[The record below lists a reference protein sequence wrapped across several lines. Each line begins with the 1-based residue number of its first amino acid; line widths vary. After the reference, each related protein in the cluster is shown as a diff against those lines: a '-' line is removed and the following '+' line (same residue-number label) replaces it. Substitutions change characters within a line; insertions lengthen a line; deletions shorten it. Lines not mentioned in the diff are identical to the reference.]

1 MTNIIFFTG
10 ITGTNKKKLIKN
22 IITQSGRE
30 SEILHIDFEHELTN
44 PKRPGMPPSSI
55 PDFLD
60 IPNPYHKVKII
71 QDTFAWIKSII
82 SKNPDKQ
89 FVFINVHLSYYK
101 NSEFF
106 PPLNTN
112 DFISLVAS
120 FPKVTV
126 KIINLI
132 DDIFAIWQS
141 IKEREDI
148 YLKTSL
154 RLSEILA
161 WRSLE
166 SLRSESLRIT
176 FSSENEGQFVNNYL
190 VSVRHPYTTFQNL
203 IFSNIPQTL
212 YLSYPIT
219 YPRTDAPSMKEVN
232 DYRHE
237 MHQFGNDLGVA
248 IFDPVTIDELSL
260 KFVKDKA
267 LESDPSTVDIE
278 LTKSDRWSLEISE
291 PLVPEPNWPIKIP
304 VAEIEQVETSISDQV
319 QARDYALVDAANILA
334 VYRPYY
340 KGNRS
345 DGVDAE
351 IKHAK
356 EIGNAVVVY
365 SLEEDETAAGL
376 TKGSPFASKTHYF
389 QVKEKFIEHLQK
401 LICKDKE
408 TDK

>member
-1 MTNIIFFTG
+1 MTEIIFFTG

-30 SEILHIDFEHELTN
+30 SEILHIDFERELTN
-44 PKRPGMPPSSI
+44 PQRPGMPPSSI

-71 QDTFAWIKSII
+71 QDTFAWIKSQI
-82 SKNPDKQ
+82 SKNPDKK
-89 FVFINVHLSYYK
+89 FVFINIHLSYYK

-120 FPKVTV
+120 FPKATV
-126 KIINLI
+126 KIITLI

-141 IKEREDI
+141 IKKREDI

-166 SLRSESLRIT
+166 SLHSESLKIA

-190 VSVRHPYTTFQNL
+190 VSVRHPYSTFHNL
-203 IFSNIPQTL
+203 IFNNVPQTM

-219 YPRTDAPSMKEVN
+219 YPRTDEPSMKEVN

-237 MHQFGNDLGVA
+237 MHQMGSDLGVA

-260 KFVKDKA
+260 KFVKDKSIKDN
-267 LESDPSTVDIE
+267 SDIVEIDLRS
-278 LTKSDRWSLEISE
+278 SDRWTLEITGS
-291 PLVPEPNWPIKIP
+291 LVPEPNWPIRIP

-319 QARDYALVDAANILA
+319 QARDYALVNAANILA

-345 DGVDAE
+345 DGIDAE

-365 SLEEDETAAGL
+365 SLAEDETSAGL
-376 TKGSPFASKTHYF
+376 SKGSPFASKTHYF

>member
-1 MTNIIFFTG
+1 MTEIVFFTG
-10 ITGTNKKKLIKN
+10 ITGTNKKKLIN
-22 IITQSGRE
+22 NLISQSGR
-30 SEILHIDFEHELTN
+30 SSDILHIDFEHELVN
-44 PKRPGMPPSSI
+44 PQRPGMPPNSI

-71 QDTFAWIKSII
+71 QDTFAWIKTII
-82 SKNPDKQ
+82 SKNPDKK
-89 FVFINVHLSYYK
+89 FVFVNVHLSYYK

-112 DFISLVAS
+112 DFLSLVAS
-120 FPKVTV
+120 FPKSTV
-126 KIINLI
+126 KIITLI
-132 DDIFAIWQS
+132 DDIFSIWQS

-166 SLRSESLRIT
+166 SIHSESLKIA

-190 VSVRHPYTTFQNL
+190 VSVRHPYSTFHNL
-203 IFSNIPQTL
+203 IFNEVPKTL

-219 YPRTDAPSMKEVN
+219 YPRTNAESMVEVN
-232 DYRHE
+232 EYRLE
-237 MHQFGNDLGVA
+237 MHKMGLDLDVT

-260 KFVKDKA
+260 VSVLTKT
-267 LESDPSTVDIE
+267 LEDDPSSVEIE
-278 LTKSDRWSLEISE
+278 LKKSDRWPLEISE

-304 VAEIEQVETSISDQV
+304 VVEIEEVKDSISDQV
-319 QARDYALVDAANILA
+319 QARDYALVNAANILA

-356 EIGNAVVVY
+356 EIGNAVVVF
-365 SLEEDETAAGL
+365 SLVEDEQAAKL
-376 TKGSPFASKTHYF
+376 KSGSPFASKTYYF
-389 QVKEKFIEHLQK
+389 QVKEKFIEYLQK
-401 LICKDKE
+401 LIYKDKE
-408 TDK
+408 RDK